1 MDARIPSAALKQYM
15 VAISSP
21 SLGESSL
28 NDCATMAQPTELG
41 VGYDIFEKPVL
52 TSVAQ
57 KIWRG
62 NKHAGRR
69 DLRTRIRNK
78 DGHAFAR

>member
-28 NDCATMAQPTELG
+28 NDCATMAQPSELG
-41 VGYDIFEKPVL
+41 VGYDIFEKPVP

-69 DLRTRIRNK
+69 NLRTRIRNK
-78 DGHAFAR
+78 NGHAFAR

>member
-28 NDCATMAQPTELG
+28 NDCATMAQPSELG
-41 VGYDIFEKPVL
+41 VGYDIFEKPVP

-69 DLRTRIRNK
+69 NLRTRIRNK
-78 DGHAFAR
+78 HGHAFAR

>member
-1 MDARIPSAALKQYM
+1 MDAGIPSSALKQYV
-15 VAISSP
+15 VAISRP

-28 NDCATMAQPTELG
+28 NDCATIAKPTVLG
-41 VGYDIFEKPVL
+41 VGYDIFEKPVA
-52 TSVAQ
+52 TSVPQ

-69 DLRTRIRNK
+69 DLRICIRNK